1 MQPNYVE
8 AVKQTESRANL
19 KEASCVGPEIT
30 RAFKNKP
37 RQQTS
42 GAPEHAA
49 ALRSGTHACA
59 Q

>member
-1 MQPNYVE
+1 MLPNYVE
-8 AVKQTESRANL
+8 AVKQTEDRANL
-19 KEASCVGPEIT
+19 KEVPCVGPEIT

-37 RQQTS
+37 RQQTLQ
-42 GAPEHAA
+42 APEHAA